1 MHNARDARRTF
12 TNNAHRKLSVGISTT
27 VAIAVAGTILFVV
40 IAAAGLLEIQ
50 LRPSPRPFRTSSASQ
65 LMQKPPLTS
74 VGGADPP
81 IDVRSAPPAL
91 DIIEDG
97 CQGRQTVTKED
108 RAAVEEF
115 LTSKMRREV
124 RIMRVTAYC
133 QCEKCCGK
141 WANVPPTERRLA
153 SGVKLWDQLVTGT
166 LFCAA
171 PGEIPF
177 HAAIAIPGYNG
188 GFCVPV
194 LDRGGAIVGDRI
206 DVFIP
211 DHAAARAWGAPL
223 LQVVIYYTQDPPEA
237 EADSPDGTPSAF
249 TTEYE

>member
-1 MHNARDARRTF
+1 MNARRM
-12 TNNAHRKLSVGISTT
+12 RKISVRAA
-27 VAIAVAGTILFVV
+27 VAIAVAGTILM
-40 IAAAGLLEIQ
+40 ACGLFDRWIS
-50 LRPSPRPFRTSSASQ
+50 PSPRLSSASE
-65 LMQKPPLTS
+65 LVQKPPLTS

-81 IDVRSAPPAL
+81 IGLRSAPPRP
-91 DIIEDG
+91 I
-97 CQGRQTVTKED
+97 TKED

-115 LTSKMRREV
+115 LTSKMHCEV
-124 RIMRVTAYC
+124 RVMRVTAYC
-133 QCEKCCGK
+133 SCKKCCGK
-141 WANVPPTERRLA
+141 WADVPPTERRLA